1 MQDNDKALLATFN
14 DPTTR
19 EAGFRMLVNEYSKP
33 LYRQIYRYT
42 GTHEDTDDVLQL
54 VLIKAWRY
62 LDTFRGDSGLY
73 TWLFRIAYNECH
85 TFLKQRQR
93 KQLHSLP
100 NNYDAPDTNN
110 GGPDAEQIQQKL
122 LAAIDT
128 LPDKQ
133 KEVFLLRYYE
143 EMPYEEMSRLL
154 GTSEGALKASYHH
167 AVKKIEAYLT
177 ERA

>member
-1 MQDNDKALLATFN
+1 MHENEKAILQAFN
-14 DPTTR
+14 DPTQR
-19 EAGFRMLVNEYSKP
+19 EAAFGMLVNEYSKP

-42 GTHEDTDDVLQL
+42 NNHEDTNDVLQL

-62 LDTFRGDSGLY
+62 LDNFRGDASLY
-73 TWLFRIAYNECH
+73 TWLFRIAFNECH
-85 TFLKQRQR
+85 TFAKQQQR
-93 KQLHSLP
+93 KQLHQLP
-100 NNYDAPDTNN
+100 ENYDAPDTDT
-110 GGPDAEQIQQKL
+110 GGPSAEEIQQKL

-133 KEVFLLRYYE
+133 REVFTLRYYE

-167 AVKKIEAYLT
+167 AVKKIEAVLKG
-177 ERA
+177 E

>member
-1 MQDNDKALLATFN
+1 MQENDKAILDAFK
-14 DPTTR
+14 DPSRR
-19 EAGFRMLVNEYSKP
+19 EAAFRMLANQYSKP

-62 LDTFRGDSGLY
+62 LDNFRGESGLY

-85 TFLKQRQR
+85 TFLKQKQR

-100 NNYDAPDTNN
+100 EHYDAVDTNA
-110 GGPDAEQIQQKL
+110 GPSGEEIQRKL
-122 LAAIDT
+122 QAAIET

-143 EMPYEEMSRLL
+143 EMPYEEMSRQL

-167 AVKKIEAYLT
+167 AVKKIEVFLAVR
-177 ERA
+177 E